1 VKEKAKKKE
10 VTLIQKFLKREKRK
24 SIKENFA
31 KT

>member
-24 SIKENFA
+24 FN
-31 KT
+31 